1 MTTTTST
8 KVSGLS
14 RREFVAAGIAA
25 GAGLVVGFYLPHG
38 GRGKHQTFSP
48 NAYLR
53 ITPDNKITIVVAR
66 SEMGQGVRTA
76 LPMILAEELEADW
89 KHIEIEQA
97 GASTLYGDQTTGGS
111 ASVRTTWDPMRK
123 AGAAAREML
132 ISAAALTWGV
142 ARSQCVAQLGN
153 IVHSASKRQL
163 SYGELSERASTLP
176 IPTDVTL
183 KQSKDYKIVG
193 QRLARVDTPSKVRG
207 AAVFG
212 IDFRMPGMKYA
223 VLERCPVIGGQL
235 ASFDDKESRKISD
248 VRYVGKIGEAAV
260 GVVADS
266 VWGAMEG
273 RRLLDVKWDA
283 GPNKDLNT
291 AVVKESLKQGA
302 AKKGVSLWSVGDV
315 SKVQGRRISA
325 EYHLPFMAHAPME
338 PGNCT
343 AKYSANAC
351 ELWAPTQV
359 PQDCRDSV
367 AQAVGLDPDQ
377 VKVNVTL
384 MGGGF
389 GRRLEHDYAVEA
401 ALVSKALGDAK
412 IGDSKDG
419 TPVKVLW
426 TREDDMRHSTYRPAS
441 LHQLSAVL
449 DGAGWPV
456 AFTHRIIAPSISGQ
470 KGQPGPNGVDP
481 DLPDEAAFVYGV
493 PNVSL
498 EYVTTETPVPLGWM
512 RSVYALQVGFASES
526 FIDELAA
533 AAKKD
538 PLEYRLHMLAQNKD
552 QDISY
557 FTQTWHTA
565 RMRGVLQLAADKAE
579 WTKPLPA
586 GRFRGIA
593 CFGCFSSYVAEVV
606 EISIAD
612 DVPRV
617 HRVVAAVDC
626 GQVVNPGIVEQQIP
640 GGVVYGLGNA
650 LRAKITIDKGR
661 GEQGNFD
668 DYAPLR
674 MEEAPVVEVYMV
686 PSTEAPTGIG
696 EPSVPPLAPA
706 LCNAIY
712 AATKKRIRALPIL
725 S

>member
-1 MTTTTST
+1 MSP
-8 KVSGLS
+8 LS
-14 RREFVAAGIAA
+14 RREFVAAGVAA

-38 GRGKHQTFSP
+38 GKGEEVFSP
-48 NAYLR
+48 NAYVR
-53 ITPDNKITIVVAR
+53 ITPDNRITIVVAR

-89 KHIEIEQA
+89 KQIEIEQA

-142 ARSQCVAQLGN
+142 PRSACTAQNGN
-153 IVHSASKRQL
+153 IVHAASKRQL
-163 SYGELSERASTLP
+163 SYGELAGKAATLP
-176 IPTDVTL
+176 IPTDVPL

-193 QRLARVDTPSKVRG
+193 QRLARVDTPSKVKG
-207 AAVFG
+207 DAVFG
-212 IDFRMPGMKYA
+212 IDFRLPGMKYA
-223 VLERCPVIGGQL
+223 VLSRCPTIGGKVV
-235 ASFDDKESRKISD
+235 SFDDKESRKIGGVS
-248 VRYVGKIGEAAV
+248 YVGKIGDAGVA
-260 GVVADS
+260 VVADS

-273 RRLLDVKWDA
+273 RRMLNVNWDE
-283 GPNKDLNT
+283 GPNKDLNMA
-291 AVVKESLKQGA
+291 AVMESLKQAA
-302 AKKGVSLWSVGDV
+302 AKKGASLYSVGDV
-315 SKVQGRRISA
+315 SKAAGRRISA

-343 AKYSANAC
+343 ANYQGSSC

-359 PQDCRDSV
+359 PQDCRDAV

-401 ALVSKALGDAK
+401 ALVSKALHDSK
-412 IGDSKDG
+412 GDSKSG
-419 TPVKVLW
+419 SPVKVIW
-426 TREDDMRHSTYRPAS
+426 TREDDMRFSTYRPAS

-449 DGAGWPV
+449 DGARWPV
-456 AFTHRIIAPSISGQ
+456 ALTHRIIAPSISGQ
-470 KGQPGPNGVDP
+470 KGQPGPNGIDP
-481 DLPDEAAFVYGV
+481 DLPDESAFVYGL

-498 EYVTTETPVPLGWM
+498 EYVLAETPVPLGWM

-533 AAKKD
+533 AAGKD
-538 PLEYRLHMLAQNKD
+538 PLEYRLHMLSKDKDKD
-552 QDISY
+552 QDIPY
-557 FTQTWHTA
+557 FATTWHTA
-565 RMRGVLQLAADKAE
+565 RMRGCLQLAADKAG
-579 WTKPLPA
+579 WGKPLPA
-586 GRFRGIA
+586 GRHRGIA
-593 CFGCFSSYVAEVV
+593 CFGCFSSYMAEVV
-606 EISIAD
+606 EISMEN

-626 GQVVNPGIVEQQIP
+626 GQVVNPSILEQQIP
-640 GGVVYGLGNA
+640 GGIVYALSNA
-650 LRAKITIDKGR
+650 LRAKITIER
-661 GEQGNFD
+661 GQVVQGNFD

-674 MEEAPVVEVYMV
+674 MNEAPAVEVYAV
-686 PSTEAPTGIG
+686 PSAEAPTGIG

-706 LCNAIY
+706 LCSAIY

>member
-1 MTTTTST
+1 MSP
-8 KVSGLS
+8 LN
-14 RREFVAAGIAA
+14 RREFVAAGVAA
-25 GAGLVVGFYLPHG
+25 GAGLVVGFYLP
-38 GRGKHQTFSP
+38 RGARSSEKVFSP
-48 NAYLR
+48 NAYVR

-89 KHIEIEQA
+89 KKIEIEQA
-97 GASTLYGDQTTGGS
+97 GASTLYGDQGTGGS

-123 AGAAAREML
+123 AGAGAREML

-142 ARSQCVAQLGN
+142 PRSSCTAVEGN
-153 IVHSASKRQL
+153 ILHAATKRQL
-163 SYGELSERASTLP
+163 SYGELAEKASTLP
-176 IPTDVTL
+176 IPTDVPL

-193 QRLARVDTPSKVRG
+193 QRLARVDTPSKVKG
-207 AAVFG
+207 EAVFG

-223 VLERCPVIGGQL
+223 LLSRCPTIGGKIL
-235 ASFDDKESRKISD
+235 NFDDKESKKISG
-248 VRYVGKIGEAAV
+248 VSYVGKISESAV
-260 GVVADS
+260 AVVADS

-273 RRLLDVKWDA
+273 RRLLIVNWDD

-291 AVVKESLKQGA
+291 AMVMAGLKQA
-302 AKKGVSLWSVGDV
+302 AGKKATSLYSAGDV
-315 SKVQGRRISA
+315 SKAAGRKVSA
-325 EYHLPFMAHAPME
+325 EYQLPFMAHAPME

-343 AKYSANAC
+343 AHFQGTSC

-367 AQAVGLDPDQ
+367 AQAVGLDPDN

-401 ALVSKALGDAK
+401 ALVSKGAQV
-412 IGDSKDG
+412 
-419 TPVKVLW
+419 PVKVLW
-426 TREDDMRHSTYRPAS
+426 TREDDMRSSTYRPAS
-441 LHQLSAVL
+441 LHQVSAVV

-456 AFTHRIIAPSISGQ
+456 AFTHRIIAPSIAGQ
-470 KGQPGPNGVDP
+470 KGQPVPGGVDP

-493 PNVSL
+493 PNVSV
-498 EYVTTETPVPLGWM
+498 ETVIAETPVPLGWM
-512 RSVYALQVGFASES
+512 RSVYALQAAFATES
-526 FIDELAA
+526 FIDELASA
-533 AAKKD
+533 AGKD

-552 QDISY
+552 QDISF
-557 FTQTWHTA
+557 FTTTWHTA
-565 RMRGVLQLAADKAE
+565 RMRGVLQMAADKAG

-586 GRFRGIA
+586 GHFRGIA

-606 EISIAD
+606 EISMENSA
-612 DVPRV
+612 PRV

-626 GQVVNPGIVEQQIP
+626 GQVVNPSILEQQIQ
-640 GGVVYGLGNA
+640 GGVIFALSNA
-650 LRAKITIDKGR
+650 LRAKITIEKGR
-661 GEQGNFD
+661 VVQGNFD
-668 DYAPLR
+668 DYAPVR
-674 MEEAPVVEVYMV
+674 MEETPVVEVYAM

-706 LCNAIY
+706 LCSAMF

>member
-1 MTTTTST
+1 MSPLT
-8 KVSGLS
+8 
-14 RREFVAAGIAA
+14 RREFVAAGVAA
-25 GAGLVVGFYLPHG
+25 GAGLVVGFYLPH
-38 GRGKHQTFSP
+38 RGASEKVFSP

-89 KHIEIEQA
+89 KQIEIEQA

-142 ARSQCVAQLGN
+142 PRSACMAQQGN
-153 IVHSASKRQL
+153 ILHGASKRQL
-163 SYGELSERASTLP
+163 SYGDLAEKASTMP
-176 IPTDVTL
+176 IPTDVPL

-207 AAVFG
+207 EATFG

-223 VLERCPVIGGQL
+223 VLSRCPTIGGKVS
-235 ASFDDKESRKISD
+235 SFDDHESKKIAGVS
-248 VRYVGKIGEAAV
+248 YVGKISDAAV
-260 GVVADS
+260 AVVADS

-273 RRLLDVKWDA
+273 RRVLNVNWDD

-291 AVVKESLKQGA
+291 AAVTEALKQA
-302 AKKGVSLWSVGDV
+302 AKKKGVSLYSVGDV
-315 SKVQGRRISA
+315 AKATGRRISA
-325 EYHLPFMAHAPME
+325 EYQLPFMAHAPME

-343 AKYSANAC
+343 ANFSGTAC

-367 AQAVGLDPDQ
+367 AQAVGLDPDR

-401 ALVSKALGDAK
+401 ALVSKAVQA
-412 IGDSKDG
+412 
-419 TPVKVLW
+419 PVKVIW
-426 TREDDMRHSTYRPAS
+426 TREDDMRFSTYRPAS

-470 KGQPGPNGVDP
+470 KGQPGPKGIDP
-481 DLPDEAAFVYGV
+481 DLPDEAAFVYGL

-498 EYVTTETPVPLGWM
+498 EYVLAETPVPLGWM
-512 RSVYALQVGFASES
+512 RSVYALQAGFASES

-533 AAKKD
+533 AAGKD
-538 PLEYRLHMLAQNKD
+538 PLEYRLHMLAKD
-552 QDISY
+552 QDIQY
-557 FTQTWHTA
+557 FTATWRTS
-565 RMRGVLQLAADKAE
+565 RMRGALQLAADKAG
-579 WTKPLPA
+579 WKNPLPA

-606 EISIAD
+606 EISMED

-626 GQVVNPGIVEQQIP
+626 GQVVNPSIVEQQIP
-640 GGVVYGLGNA
+640 GGVVYALTNA
-650 LRAKITIDKGR
+650 LRAKITIEKGR
-661 GEQGNFD
+661 VVQGNFD

-674 MEEAPVVEVYMV
+674 MDEAPVVEVYAV
-686 PSTEAPTGIG
+686 PSTESPTGIG

-706 LCNAIY
+706 LCGAIY

>member
-1 MTTTTST
+1 MSP
-8 KVSGLS
+8 LN
-14 RREFVAAGIAA
+14 RREFVAAGVAA

-38 GRGKHQTFSP
+38 RKSGKEVFSP
-48 NAYLR
+48 NAYVR
-53 ITPDNKITIVVAR
+53 ITPDNKTTIVVAR

-89 KHIEIEQA
+89 KQIEIEQA

-142 ARSQCVAQLGN
+142 PRSSCAAQGGN
-153 IVHSASKRQL
+153 ILHAASKRQL
-163 SYGELSERASTLP
+163 SYGELAAKAATLP
-176 IPTDVTL
+176 VPTDVPL

-193 QRLARVDTPSKVRG
+193 QRLPRIDTPAKVKG
-207 AAVFG
+207 DAVFG

-223 VLERCPVIGGQL
+223 TLSRCPTIGGK
-235 ASFDDKESRKISD
+235 ASSFDDKESRKISG
-248 VRYVGKIGEAAV
+248 VSYVGKIGDAAV
-260 GVVADS
+260 AVVADS

-273 RRLLDVKWDA
+273 RRVLNVNWDE

-291 AVVKESLKQGA
+291 AAVTESLKQA
-302 AKKGVSLWSVGDV
+302 AKKKGATLYSVGNV
-315 SKVQGRRISA
+315 AKATGRRVSA
-325 EYHLPFMAHAPME
+325 EYQLPFMAHAPME

-343 AKYSANAC
+343 ANYSASGC

-367 AQAVGLDPDQ
+367 ARAVALDPDQ

-401 ALVSKALGDAK
+401 ALVSKASSA
-412 IGDSKDG
+412 
-419 TPVKVLW
+419 PVKVIW
-426 TREDDMRHSTYRPAS
+426 TREDDMRFSTYRPAS

-470 KGQPGPNGVDP
+470 KGQPVPGGVDP
-481 DLPDEAAFVYGV
+481 DLPDEASFIYALE
-493 PNVSL
+493 NVSI
-498 EYVTTETPVPLGWM
+498 ESIIAETPVPLGWM
-512 RSVYALQVGFASES
+512 RSVYALQAGFASES

-533 AAKKD
+533 AAGKD
-538 PLEYRLHMLAQNKD
+538 PLEYRLHMLAKD
-552 QDISY
+552 QDLPF
-557 FTQTWHTA
+557 FTTTWHTA
-565 RMRGVLQLAADKAE
+565 RMRGVLQLAADKAG
-579 WTKPLPA
+579 WKNPLPA
-586 GRFRGIA
+586 GCFRGIA
-593 CFGCFSSYVAEVV
+593 CFGCFSSYMAEVV
-606 EISIAD
+606 EISTENE
-612 DVPRV
+612 VPRV

-626 GQVVNPGIVEQQIP
+626 GQVVNPSILEQQIP
-640 GGVVYGLGNA
+640 GGIVYALSNA
-650 LRAKITIDKGR
+650 LRAKITIEKGR
-661 GEQGNFD
+661 VVQGNFD

-674 MEEAPVVEVYMV
+674 MEEVPAIEVYAV
-686 PSTEAPTGIG
+686 PSAEVPTGIG

>member
-1 MTTTTST
+1 MSP
-8 KVSGLS
+8 LS
-14 RREFVAAGIAA
+14 RREFVAVGVAA

-38 GRGKHQTFSP
+38 ESSNKKSFSP

-89 KHIEIEQA
+89 KQIEIEQA

-142 ARSQCVAQLGN
+142 GRATCTAQSGN
-153 IVHSASKRQL
+153 IVHAASKRQL
-163 SYGELSERASTLP
+163 SYGELAEKAAMLP
-176 IPTDVTL
+176 IPTDVPL

-193 QRLARVDTPSKVRG
+193 QRLARVDTPAKVKG
-207 AAVFG
+207 EATFG
-212 IDFRMPGMKYA
+212 IDFRMPGMKFA
-223 VLERCPVIGGQL
+223 VLSRCPTIGGK
-235 ASFDDKESRKISD
+235 ASSFDDKESKKIAGVS
-248 VRYVGKIGEAAV
+248 YVGKIGDSAV

-273 RRLLDVKWDA
+273 RRLLNVSWDD
-283 GPNKDLNT
+283 GPNKDLST
-291 AVVKESLKQGA
+291 ASVMASLKQAA
-302 AKKGVSLWSVGDV
+302 AKKGASLYTAGDV
-315 SKVQGRRISA
+315 SKAAGRKVSA
-325 EYHLPFMAHAPME
+325 EYQLPFMAHAPME

-343 AKYSANAC
+343 ANYSGTKC

-377 VKVNVTL
+377 VKVNVTY

-401 ALVSKALGDAK
+401 ALVSKAIQA
-412 IGDSKDG
+412 
-419 TPVKVLW
+419 PVKVIW
-426 TREDDMRHSTYRPAS
+426 TREDDMRFSTYRPAS

-470 KGQPGPNGVDP
+470 KGQPGPNGLDP

-498 EYVTTETPVPLGWM
+498 EYVLAETPVPLGWM
-512 RSVYALQVGFASES
+512 RSVYALQAGFASES
-526 FIDELAA
+526 FIDELATA
-533 AAKKD
+533 AGKD
-538 PLEYRLHMLAQNKD
+538 PLEYRLHMLAKD
-552 QDISY
+552 QDIQ
-557 FTQTWHTA
+557 FFATTWHTA
-565 RMRGVLQLAADKAE
+565 RMRGVLQLAAEKAG

-586 GRFRGIA
+586 GHFRGIA
-593 CFGCFSSYVAEVV
+593 CFGCFSSYMAEVV
-606 EISIAD
+606 EITMEKDA
-612 DVPRV
+612 PRV
-617 HRVVAAVDC
+617 QRVVAAVDC
-626 GQVVNPGIVEQQIP
+626 GQIVNPSIVEQQIP
-640 GGVVYGLGNA
+640 GGVVYALANA
-650 LRAKITIDKGR
+650 LRAKITIEKGR
-661 GEQGNFD
+661 VVQGNFD
-668 DYAPLR
+668 DYAPMR
-674 MEEAPVVEVYMV
+674 MEETPAVEVYIV

-706 LCNAIY
+706 LCSAIY

>member
-1 MTTTTST
+1 MSP
-8 KVSGLS
+8 LS
-14 RREFVAAGIAA
+14 RREFVAVGVAA
-25 GAGLVVGFYLPHG
+25 GAGLVVGFYLPHAG
-38 GRGKHQTFSP
+38 RRGKEIFSP

-53 ITPDNKITIVVAR
+53 ITPDNKVTIVCAR

-89 KHIEIEQA
+89 KQIEIEQA
-97 GASTLYGDQTTGGS
+97 GASTLYGDQGTGGS
-111 ASVRTTWDPMRK
+111 ASVKTTWDPMRK

-142 ARSQCVAQLGN
+142 PRSSCAAENGAV
-153 IVHSASKRQL
+153 VHGTSKRRL
-163 SYGELSERASTLP
+163 TYGELVEKAATLP
-176 IPTDVTL
+176 IPTDVPL

-193 QRLARVDTPSKVRG
+193 QRLARVDTPSKVKG
-207 AAVFG
+207 EAVFG

-223 VLERCPVIGGQL
+223 VLSRSPTIGGKVL
-235 ASFDDKESRKISD
+235 SFDDKDSRKIAGVS
-248 VRYVGKIGEAAV
+248 YVGKISDAAV
-260 GVVADS
+260 AVVADS

-273 RRLLDVKWDA
+273 RRVLNVSWDA

-291 AVVKESLKQGA
+291 AAAMEALKQA
-302 AKKGVSLWSVGDV
+302 ATKKGVSLYSAGDV
-315 SKVQGRRISA
+315 SKVTGRRISA

-343 AKYSANAC
+343 ASFQGTSC

-359 PQDCRDSV
+359 PQDCRDQV
-367 AQAVGLDPDQ
+367 AKALGLDPDQ

-389 GRRLEHDYAVEA
+389 GRRLEFDYAVEA
-401 ALVSKALGDAK
+401 ALVSKALV
-412 IGDSKDG
+412 DSKMG
-419 TPVKVLW
+419 GPVKVIW
-426 TREDDMRHSTYRPAS
+426 TREDDMRFSTYRPAS

-456 AFTHRIIAPSISGQ
+456 AFTHRIVAPSISGQ

-481 DLPDEAAFVYGV
+481 DLPDEAAFIYAP

-498 EYVTTETPVPLGWM
+498 EYVLAETAVPLGWM
-512 RSVYALQVGFASES
+512 RSVYALQAAFASEG
-526 FIDELAA
+526 FIDELAVA
-533 AAKKD
+533 AGKD
-538 PLEYRLHMLAQNKD
+538 PLEYRLHMLGKD
-552 QDISY
+552 QNIQY
-557 FTQTWHTA
+557 FDTTWRTA
-565 RMRGVLQLAADKAE
+565 RMRGVLQLAADKAG
-579 WTKPLPA
+579 WKNSLPA

-593 CFGCFSSYVAEVV
+593 CFGCFSSYMAEVV
-606 EISIAD
+606 EISMEN

-626 GQVVNPGIVEQQIP
+626 GQVVNPSILEQQIQ
-640 GGVVYGLGNA
+640 GGIVYALTNA
-650 LRAKITIDKGR
+650 LRAKITIEKGR
-661 GEQGNFD
+661 VVQGNFD
-668 DYAPLR
+668 DYVPVR
-674 MEEAPVVEVYMV
+674 MDETPVVEVYAV
-686 PSTEAPTGIG
+686 QNTEAPSGIG

-706 LCNAIY
+706 LCSAIY

>member
-1 MTTTTST
+1 MSP
-8 KVSGLS
+8 LS
-14 RREFVAAGIAA
+14 RREFVAAGLAA
-25 GAGLVVGFYLPHG
+25 GAGLVVGFYLPHR
-38 GRGKHQTFSP
+38 GREGEQTFSP

-53 ITPDNKITIVVAR
+53 ITPDNRITVVVAR

-89 KHIEIEQA
+89 KRIEIEQA

-111 ASVRTTWDPMRK
+111 ASVRTTWDPMRR

-142 ARSQCVAQLGN
+142 PRSGCSAQQGN
-153 IVHSASKRQL
+153 IVHAASKRRL
-163 SYGELSERASTLP
+163 SYGELATKAATLP
-176 IPTDVTL
+176 IPTDVPL

-193 QRLARVDTPSKVRG
+193 QRLARVDSPSKVKG
-207 AAVFG
+207 EAIFG
-212 IDFRMPGMKYA
+212 IDFRTPGMRYA
-223 VLERCPVIGGQL
+223 VLSRCQTIGGKL
-235 ASFDDKESRKISD
+235 VSIDDKESKKIPG
-248 VRYVGKIGEAAV
+248 VIHVAKIGEAAA
-260 GVVADS
+260 VVADT
-266 VWGAMEG
+266 VWAALEG
-273 RRLLDVKWDA
+273 RRVLNVRWDD

-291 AVVKESLKQGA
+291 AAVMDSLKKAA
-302 AKKGVSLWSVGDV
+302 AKKGASLYSVGDV
-315 SKVQGRRISA
+315 AKATGRRITA
-325 EYHLPFMAHAPME
+325 QYHLPFMAHAPME

-343 AKYSANAC
+343 AYYQGSSC

-401 ALVSKALGDAK
+401 ALVSKALHDAR
-412 IGDSKDG
+412 ITDASEA
-419 TPVKVLW
+419 PVKVIW
-426 TREDDMRHSTYRPAS
+426 TREDDMRCSTYRPAS

-449 DGAGWPV
+449 DGSGWPV

-470 KGQPGPNGVDP
+470 KGQPGPNGIDP
-481 DLPDEAAFVYGV
+481 DLPDEAAFIYAL

-498 EYVTTETPVPLGWM
+498 EYVLTETPVPLGWM
-512 RSVYALQVGFASES
+512 RSVYALQAAFASES

-533 AAKKD
+533 TAGKD
-538 PLEYRLHMLAQNKD
+538 PLEYRLRMLAKD
-552 QDISY
+552 ADIQY
-557 FTQTWHTA
+557 FTTTWHTA
-565 RMRGVLQLAADKAE
+565 RMRGVLQLAAEKAE
-579 WTKPLPA
+579 WSKPLPP

-593 CFGCFSSYVAEVV
+593 CFGCFSSYMAEVAE
-606 EISIAD
+606 ISMEND
-612 DVPRV
+612 TPRV

-626 GQVVNPGIVEQQIP
+626 GQLVNPGIVEQQIQ
-640 GGVVYGLGNA
+640 GGVVYALANA
-650 LRAKITIDKGR
+650 LRAKITVEKGR
-661 GEQGNFD
+661 VVQGNFD

-674 MEEAPVVEVYMV
+674 MNETPSVEVYAV
-686 PSTEAPTGIG
+686 PSAESPTGIG

-712 AATKKRIRALPIL
+712 AATKKRIRSLPIL